1 MKLKLSASGVA
12 MLGGKATARV
22 QRRRLEV
29 KTIEVETR
37 MATYGWFV
45 LLTDH
50 QQQATHNG
58 ANCGRRA
65 THKQHTHIKTPE
77 TQLMI

>member
-1 MKLKLSASGVA
+1 

-29 KTIEVETR
+29 KTIKVETR

-45 LLTDH
+45 QLTDH
-50 QQQATHNG
+50 QQQDTHNG

-65 THKQHTHIKTPE
+65 KHEQHTHIKTPE